1 MSDNKK
7 ISLAD
12 NNDKLNSK
20 TLIMGILNVTPDS
33 FYDGGKYNTIKQA
46 LIHTE
51 QMISEG
57 ADIIDVG
64 GESTRPGS
72 NSVSQKEEL
81 RRVIP
86 IIDAINKNFV
96 IPVSIDTTKSMVA
109 RQALDSGA
117 TIVND
122 ISGLSFDPA
131 LADIVSKYEAQIILC
146 HTSSRPVDMQKKTLY
161 ENIVEDI
168 YNYLENS
175 IKISGD
181 CGILSDNISIDPG
194 FGFGKTANHNLL
206 LLKSLSKFKKLDKKV
221 VVGTSMKSFI
231 GKILQSD
238 DIEQR
243 ILGTFATIVISILNG
258 ADIVRVH
265 DVKKMKVAV
274 QIADSVRN
282 VN

>member
-1 MSDNKK
+1 MSDNKN

-20 TLIMGILNVTPDS
+20 NLIMGILNVTPDS

-146 HTSSRPVDMQKKTLY
+146 HTSSRPVYMQKKTLY

-181 CGILSDNISIDPG
+181 CGILADNISIDPG

-221 VVGTSMKSFI
+221 VVGT
-231 GKILQSD
+231 
-238 DIEQR
+238 
-243 ILGTFATIVISILNG
+243 
-258 ADIVRVH
+258 
-265 DVKKMKVAV
+265 
-274 QIADSVRN
+274 
-282 VN
+282 

>member
-1 MSDNKK
+1 MSDNKN

-81 RRVIP
+81 SRVIP

-122 ISGLSFDPA
+122 ISGLRFDPA

-168 YNYLENS
+168 YTYLENS
-175 IKISGD
+175 IKISED

-221 VVGTSMKSFI
+221 VIGTSMKSFI

>member
-1 MSDNKK
+1 MSDNKN

-20 TLIMGILNVTPDS
+20 TLIMGILNVTSDS

-81 RRVIP
+81 SRVIP
-86 IIDAINKNFV
+86 IIDAINKNFE

-122 ISGLSFDPA
+122 ISGLRFDPA

-175 IKISGD
+175 IKISED

-221 VVGTSMKSFI
+221 VIGTSMKSFI

>member
-1 MSDNKK
+1 MSDNKN
-7 ISLAD
+7 ISLAN

-86 IIDAINKNFV
+86 IIDAINKNFE

-161 ENIVEDI
+161 ENIVVDI
-168 YNYLENS
+168 YNYLQNS
-175 IKISGD
+175 IKISED

-221 VVGTSMKSFI
+221 VIGTSMKSFI

>member
-1 MSDNKK
+1 MSNNKN
-7 ISLAD
+7 ISSAHI
-12 NNDKLNSK
+12 NDKLTSK

-33 FYDGGKYNTIKQA
+33 FHDGGKYNTIKQA

-72 NSVSQKEEL
+72 NPISEKEEL
-81 RRVIP
+81 SRVIP
-86 IIDAINKNFV
+86 IIDAINKNFK
-96 IPVSIDTTKSMVA
+96 ITVSIDTTKSAVA

-122 ISGLSFDPA
+122 ISGLSFDPT

-146 HTSSRPVDMQKKTLY
+146 HTSSRPVDMQKKTSY
-161 ENIVEDI
+161 KNIVKDI

-175 IKISGD
+175 IKISED

-238 DIEQR
+238 DIDQR

-265 DVKKMKVAV
+265 DVKEMKVAV
-274 QIADSVRN
+274 QIADAVKN

>member
-1 MSDNKK
+1 MSNNKN
-7 ISLAD
+7 ISSAHI
-12 NNDKLNSK
+12 NDKLTSK

-33 FYDGGKYNTIKQA
+33 FHDGGKYNTIKQA

-72 NSVSQKEEL
+72 NPISEEEEL
-81 RRVIP
+81 SRVIP
-86 IIDAINKNFV
+86 IIDAINKNFK
-96 IPVSIDTTKSMVA
+96 ITVSIDTTKSAVA

-122 ISGLSFDPA
+122 ISGLSFDPT

-146 HTSSRPVDMQKKTLY
+146 HTSSRPVDMQKKTSY
-161 ENIVEDI
+161 KNIVKDI

-175 IKISGD
+175 IKISEE

-206 LLKSLSKFKKLDKKV
+206 LLKRLSKFKKLDKKV

-238 DIEQR
+238 DIDQR

-265 DVKKMKVAV
+265 DVKEMKVAV
-274 QIADSVRN
+274 QIADAVKN

>member
-1 MSDNKK
+1 MSDNKN

-122 ISGLSFDPA
+122 ISGLRFDPA

-175 IKISGD
+175 IKISED

-221 VVGTSMKSFI
+221 VIGTSMKSFI

-274 QIADSVRN
+274 QIADFVRN

>member
-1 MSDNKK
+1 MSDNNNT
-7 ISLAD
+7 SSAH

-86 IIDAINKNFV
+86 IIDAINKNFE

-175 IKISGD
+175 IKISED

-221 VVGTSMKSFI
+221 VIGTSMKSFI

-282 VN
+282 IN

>member
-1 MSDNKK
+1 MSDNNNT
-7 ISLAD
+7 SSAH
-12 NNDKLNSK
+12 NNDKRNSK

-33 FYDGGKYNTIKQA
+33 FHDGGKYNTIKQA

-72 NSVSQKEEL
+72 NSVSEKEEL

-86 IIDAINKNFV
+86 IIDAINKNFE

-161 ENIVEDI
+161 ENIDEDI
-168 YNYLENS
+168 YNYLQNS
-175 IKISGD
+175 IKISED

-221 VVGTSMKSFI
+221 VIGTSMKSFI

-265 DVKKMKVAV
+265 DVKTMKVAV

>member
-1 MSDNKK
+1 MSDNKN

-122 ISGLSFDPA
+122 ISGLRFDPA

-168 YNYLENS
+168 YTYLENS
-175 IKISGD
+175 IKISED

-221 VVGTSMKSFI
+221 VIGTSMKSFI

>member
-1 MSDNKK
+1 MSDNKN

-86 IIDAINKNFV
+86 IIDAINKNFE

-122 ISGLSFDPA
+122 ISGLRFDPA

-175 IKISGD
+175 IKISED

-221 VVGTSMKSFI
+221 VIGTSMKSFI

-265 DVKKMKVAV
+265 DVKTMKVAV

>member
-1 MSDNKK
+1 MSDNKN
-7 ISLAD
+7 ISLVH

-72 NSVSQKEEL
+72 NSVSEKEEL

-86 IIDAINKNFV
+86 IIDAINKNFD

-161 ENIVEDI
+161 ENIVVDI
-168 YNYLENS
+168 YNYLQNS
-175 IKISGD
+175 IKISED

-221 VVGTSMKSFI
+221 VIGTSMKSFI

-265 DVKKMKVAV
+265 DVKTMKVAV

>member
-1 MSDNKK
+1 MSDNNNT
-7 ISLAD
+7 SSAH
-12 NNDKLNSK
+12 NNDKRNSK

-33 FYDGGKYNTIKQA
+33 FHDGGKYNTIKQA

-86 IIDAINKNFV
+86 IIDAINKNFE

-175 IKISGD
+175 IKISED

-221 VVGTSMKSFI
+221 VIGTSMKSFI

>member
-1 MSDNKK
+1 MSDNKN

-86 IIDAINKNFV
+86 IIDAINKNFE

-122 ISGLSFDPA
+122 ISGLRFDPA

-175 IKISGD
+175 IKISED

-221 VVGTSMKSFI
+221 VIGTSMKSFI

>member
-1 MSDNKK
+1 MSENNKT
-7 ISLAD
+7 SSAH
-12 NNDKLNSK
+12 NNDKRNSK

-33 FYDGGKYNTIKQA
+33 FHDGGKYNTIKQA

-72 NSVSQKEEL
+72 NSISEKEEL

-86 IIDAINKNFV
+86 IIEAINKNFE

-161 ENIVEDI
+161 ENIVDDI
-168 YNYLENS
+168 YNYLQNS
-175 IKISGD
+175 IKISED

-221 VVGTSMKSFI
+221 VIGTSMKSFI

-274 QIADSVRN
+274 QIADSVIN

>member
-1 MSDNKK
+1 MSDNKN

-86 IIDAINKNFV
+86 IIDAINKNFE

-175 IKISGD
+175 IKISED

-221 VVGTSMKSFI
+221 VIGTSMKSFI

>member
-1 MSDNKK
+1 MSDNKN

-72 NSVSQKEEL
+72 NSVSEKEEL

-86 IIDAINKNFV
+86 IIDAINKNFE

-175 IKISGD
+175 IKISED

-206 LLKSLSKFKKLDKKV
+206 LLKSLSKFKKLNKKV
-221 VVGTSMKSFI
+221 VIGTSMKSFI

>member
-1 MSDNKK
+1 MSDNKN

-221 VVGTSMKSFI
+221 VIGTSMKSFI

>member
-1 MSDNKK
+1 MSDNKN

-221 VVGTSMKSFI
+221 VIGTSMKSFI

-238 DIEQR
+238 DIEHR

>member
-86 IIDAINKNFV
+86 IIDAINKNFE

-122 ISGLSFDPA
+122 ISGLRFDPA

-168 YNYLENS
+168 YTYLENS
-175 IKISGD
+175 IKISED

-221 VVGTSMKSFI
+221 VIGTSMKSFI

>member
-1 MSDNKK
+1 MSDNKN

-81 RRVIP
+81 SRVIP

-168 YNYLENS
+168 YTYLENS
-175 IKISGD
+175 IKISED

>member
-1 MSDNKK
+1 MSNNKN
-7 ISLAD
+7 ISSAHI
-12 NNDKLNSK
+12 NDKLTSK

-33 FYDGGKYNTIKQA
+33 FHDGGKYNTIKQA

-72 NSVSQKEEL
+72 NPISEEEEL
-81 RRVIP
+81 SRVIP
-86 IIDAINKNFV
+86 IIDAINKNFK
-96 IPVSIDTTKSMVA
+96 ITVSIDTTKSAVA

-122 ISGLSFDPA
+122 ISGLSFDST

-146 HTSSRPVDMQKKTLY
+146 HTSSRPVDMQKKTSY
-161 ENIVEDI
+161 KNIVKDI

-175 IKISGD
+175 IKISEE

-206 LLKSLSKFKKLDKKV
+206 LLKRLSKFKKLDKKV

-238 DIEQR
+238 DIDQR

-265 DVKKMKVAV
+265 DVKEMKVAV
-274 QIADSVRN
+274 QIADAVKN

>member
-1 MSDNKK
+1 MSDNKN

-86 IIDAINKNFV
+86 IIDAINKNFE

-168 YNYLENS
+168 YTYLENS
-175 IKISGD
+175 IKISED

-221 VVGTSMKSFI
+221 VIGTSMKSFI

>member
-1 MSDNKK
+1 MSDNKN

-175 IKISGD
+175 IKISED

-206 LLKSLSKFKKLDKKV
+206 LLKSLSKFKKLNKKV
-221 VVGTSMKSFI
+221 VIGTSMKSFI

>member
-1 MSDNKK
+1 MSNNKN
-7 ISLAD
+7 ISSAHI
-12 NNDKLNSK
+12 NDKLTSK

-33 FYDGGKYNTIKQA
+33 FHDGGKYNTIKQA

-72 NSVSQKEEL
+72 NPISEKEEL
-81 RRVIP
+81 SRVIP
-86 IIDAINKNFV
+86 IIDAINKNFK
-96 IPVSIDTTKSMVA
+96 ITVSIDTTKSAVA

-122 ISGLSFDPA
+122 ISGLSFDPT

-146 HTSSRPVDMQKKTLY
+146 HTSSRPVDMQKKTSY
-161 ENIVEDI
+161 KNIVKDI

-175 IKISGD
+175 IKISEE

-206 LLKSLSKFKKLDKKV
+206 LLKRLSKFKKLDKKV

-238 DIEQR
+238 DIDQR

-265 DVKKMKVAV
+265 DVKEMKVAV
-274 QIADSVRN
+274 QIADAVKN

>member
-1 MSDNKK
+1 MSDNNNT
-7 ISLAD
+7 SSSH

-86 IIDAINKNFV
+86 IIDAINKNFE

-175 IKISGD
+175 IKISED

-221 VVGTSMKSFI
+221 VIGTSMKSFI

>member
-1 MSDNKK
+1 MSENNKT
-7 ISLAD
+7 SSAH
-12 NNDKLNSK
+12 NNDKRNSK

-33 FYDGGKYNTIKQA
+33 FHDGGKYNTIKQA

-72 NSVSQKEEL
+72 NSVSEKEEL

-86 IIDAINKNFV
+86 IIDAINKNFK

-161 ENIVEDI
+161 ENIVVDI
-168 YNYLENS
+168 YNYLQNS
-175 IKISGD
+175 IKISED

-221 VVGTSMKSFI
+221 VIGTSMKSFI

-265 DVKKMKVAV
+265 DVKTMKVAV

>member
-1 MSDNKK
+1 MSDNKN

-33 FYDGGKYNTIKQA
+33 FHDGGKHNTIKQA

-72 NSVSQKEEL
+72 NSVSEKEEL

-86 IIDAINKNFV
+86 IIDAINKNFE

-168 YNYLENS
+168 YNYLQNS
-175 IKISGD
+175 IKISED

-221 VVGTSMKSFI
+221 VIGTSMKSFI

-265 DVKKMKVAV
+265 DVKTMKVAV

>member
-1 MSDNKK
+1 MSHNKN

-86 IIDAINKNFV
+86 IIDAINKNFE

-175 IKISGD
+175 IKISED

-221 VVGTSMKSFI
+221 VIGTSMKSFI

>member
-1 MSDNKK
+1 MSDNKN

-86 IIDAINKNFV
+86 IIDAINKNFE

>member
-1 MSDNKK
+1 MSDNKN

-122 ISGLSFDPA
+122 ISGLRFDPA

-221 VVGTSMKSFI
+221 VIGTSMKSFI

>member
-1 MSDNKK
+1 MSNNKN
-7 ISLAD
+7 ISSAHI
-12 NNDKLNSK
+12 NDKLTSK

-33 FYDGGKYNTIKQA
+33 FHDGGKYNTIKQA

-72 NSVSQKEEL
+72 NPISEKEEL
-81 RRVIP
+81 SRVIP
-86 IIDAINKNFV
+86 IIDAINKNFK
-96 IPVSIDTTKSMVA
+96 ITVSIDTTKSAVA

-122 ISGLSFDPA
+122 ISGLSFDPT

-146 HTSSRPVDMQKKTLY
+146 HTSSRPVDMQKKTSY
-161 ENIVEDI
+161 KNIVKDI

-175 IKISGD
+175 IKISEE

-206 LLKSLSKFKKLDKKV
+206 LLKRLSKFKKLDKKV

-238 DIEQR
+238 DIDQR

-265 DVKKMKVAV
+265 DLKEMKVAV
-274 QIADSVRN
+274 QIADAVKN

>member
-1 MSDNKK
+1 MSDNKN
-7 ISLAD
+7 ISLVH

-33 FYDGGKYNTIKQA
+33 FYDGGKYTTIKQA

-72 NSVSQKEEL
+72 NSVSEKEEL

-86 IIDAINKNFV
+86 IIDAINKNFK

-146 HTSSRPVDMQKKTLY
+146 HTSSRPIDMQKKTLY
-161 ENIVEDI
+161 KNIVKDI
-168 YNYLENS
+168 YNYLQNS
-175 IKISGD
+175 IKISED

-194 FGFGKTANHNLL
+194 FGFGKTVNHNLL

-221 VVGTSMKSFI
+221 VIGTSMKSFI

-265 DVKKMKVAV
+265 DVKTMKVAV
-274 QIADSVRN
+274 QIADSVKN

>member
-1 MSDNKK
+1 MSDNKN
-7 ISLAD
+7 ISLVH

-72 NSVSQKEEL
+72 NSVSEKEEL

-86 IIDAINKNFV
+86 IIDAINKNFK

-168 YNYLENS
+168 YNYLQNS
-175 IKISGD
+175 IKISED

-221 VVGTSMKSFI
+221 VIGTSMKSFI

>member
-1 MSDNKK
+1 MSDNKN

-122 ISGLSFDPA
+122 ISGLRFDPA

-146 HTSSRPVDMQKKTLY
+146 HTSSIPVDMQKKTLY

-168 YNYLENS
+168 YTYLENS
-175 IKISGD
+175 IKISED

-221 VVGTSMKSFI
+221 VIGTSMKSFI

>member
-1 MSDNKK
+1 MSDNKN

-33 FYDGGKYNTIKQA
+33 FHDGGKYNTIKQA

-72 NSVSQKEEL
+72 NSVSEKEEL

-86 IIDAINKNFV
+86 IIDAINKNFD

-168 YNYLENS
+168 YNYLQNS
-175 IKISGD
+175 IKISED

-221 VVGTSMKSFI
+221 VIGTSMKSFI

-265 DVKKMKVAV
+265 DVKTMKVAV

>member
-1 MSDNKK
+1 MSDNKN

-81 RRVIP
+81 SRVIP

-175 IKISGD
+175 IKISED

-206 LLKSLSKFKKLDKKV
+206 LLKSLSKFKKLNKKV
-221 VVGTSMKSFI
+221 VIGTSMKSFI

>member
-1 MSDNKK
+1 MSNNKN
-7 ISLAD
+7 ISSAHI
-12 NNDKLNSK
+12 NDKLTSK

-33 FYDGGKYNTIKQA
+33 FHDGGKYNTIKQA

-72 NSVSQKEEL
+72 NPISEKEEL
-81 RRVIP
+81 SRVIP
-86 IIDAINKNFV
+86 IIDAINKNFK
-96 IPVSIDTTKSMVA
+96 ITVSIDTTKSAVA

-122 ISGLSFDPA
+122 ISGLSFDPT

-146 HTSSRPVDMQKKTLY
+146 HTSSRPVDMQKKTSY
-161 ENIVEDI
+161 KNIVKDI

-175 IKISGD
+175 IKISEE

-206 LLKSLSKFKKLDKKV
+206 LLKRLSKFKKLDKKV

-238 DIEQR
+238 DIDQR

-265 DVKKMKVAV
+265 DVKEMKVAV
-274 QIADSVRN
+274 QIADSVKN